1 MLDLPA
7 AARLGCWLNAWI
19 AGRASADAAITGIT
33 GGTAKASFSGLL
45 SEPAASLPPALLL
58 GEVRRH
64 GVARASVA
72 LPLPGDLVGLGGPSA
87 FNLDAVDAGQ
97 AVLLVGTGLGLV
109 PSVGRTTT
117 TWVASAAN
125 PPTHLPDVASAD
137 RELKQHLLAAADC
150 LAALDVAAWSP
161 DAADA
166 VLNLSA
172 PMAYDEVMFGSAVAA
187 RLVTSGLRCT
197 EIVRVALRDDGGS
210 LTAASSTRRR
220 EALLPLRRAALSAI
234 VTGCSSVDGR

>member
-19 AGRASADAAITGIT
+19 AGRASADATITGIT
-33 GGTAKASFSGLL
+33 GGTGKASFSGLL
-45 SEPAASLPPALLL
+45 AESAASLPPALLL
-58 GEVRRH
+58 REVRRRK
-64 GVARASVA
+64 VARASVA
-72 LPLPGDLVGLGGPSA
+72 LPLPGDLVGLGGPGA

-109 PSVGRTTT
+109 PSLGPTTN
-117 TWVASAAN
+117 WVASAAD
-125 PPTHLPDVASAD
+125 PPSHLPDVASAD
-137 RELKQHLLAAADC
+137 RELKQHLLGAADC

-172 PMAYDEVMFGSAVAA
+172 PVDYDEVMFGSAVAA
-187 RLVTSGLRCT
+187 RVVTSGLRCY
-197 EIVRVALRDDGGS
+197 EIVRLALRDDGGS
-210 LTAASSTRRR
+210 LTAAASSRRR

-234 VTGCSSVDGR
+234 VAGCSSVDGR